1 MKKNT
6 MKKSRGAKKIGRWAT
21 KGRKKQKGGFL
32 SLIIA
37 GLVALGVEAATA
49 ATVASV
55 AAPIVSGVVSAS
67 AGYAATKALGGGS
80 RRGAPSRRLVSLH
93 RRSLVNHYRRR

>member
-6 MKKSRGAKKIGRWAT
+6 MKKSRGGKKIGRWAT
-21 KGRKKQKGGFL
+21 KGKKKQRGGFL

-49 ATVASV
+49 ASVAAV
-55 AAPIVSGVVSAS
+55 AAPIVSGAVSGA
-67 AGYAATKALGGGS
+67 AGYAATKALGGS
-80 RRGAPSRRLVSLH
+80 RRRAPSRR
-93 RRSLVNHYRRR
+93 LVNHYRRR

>member
-1 MKKNT
+1 MMKPTQKSSMKKPT
-6 MKKSRGAKKIGRWAT
+6 AKKSRGGKKIGRWAM

-55 AAPIVSGVVSAS
+55 AAPIVSGVASAS
-67 AGYAATKALGGGS
+67 AGYATSKILGGS
-80 RRGAPSRRLVSLH
+80 KRRLL
-93 RRSLVNHYRRR
+93 RRRVQPRRI

>member
-6 MKKSRGAKKIGRWAT
+6 MKKSRGGKKIGRWAT
-21 KGRKKQKGGFL
+21 KGKKKQRGGFL

-55 AAPIVSGVVSAS
+55 AAPIVSGAVSGA
-67 AGYAATKALGGGS
+67 AGYAATKALGGS
-80 RRGAPSRRLVSLH
+80 RRRAPSRRL
-93 RRSLVNHYRRR
+93 HYRRR

>member
-6 MKKSRGAKKIGRWAT
+6 SKKSRGGKKIGRWAT

-37 GLVALGVEAATA
+37 GLIALGVEAGTA
-49 ATVASV
+49 ASV
-55 AAPIVSGVVSAS
+55 AAVAAPVVSGAVSAT
-67 AGYAATKALGGGS
+67 AGYAATKALQKVGGS
-80 RRGAPSRRLVSLH
+80 KHRMRRVRHVRRL
-93 RRSLVNHYRRR
+93 R